1 MTWSTPSVLPAVL
14 ILVLIF
20 ILKKLIP
27 RYLKY
32 RSLKIIPGPDCGF
45 WIGQFVT
52 IFTKPFMQ
60 PHKGWWK
67 DIVGYNAPLL
77 RYSKLFGET
86 WILVLDPEII
96 REILMAPVSKDN
108 SRFYKPYSSGPLTT
122 IIGRGLVVLEGEE
135 WMRHR
140 RLIQPAFSV
149 SFLKEAVDESVPN
162 KVESFVQYWIDAG
175 EGHEI
180 DVSIHLSALT
190 LDVIGEA
197 GFSYDCH
204 GMSEIAK
211 WANAAKQ
218 QKNPNNGG
226 SALASPQLTD
236 PLITSMNALM
246 TPSILRVIMF
256 VFGLGKL
263 DSHVNPKSKRV
274 HQAMDTTIDGVIAN
288 AKQLETSKMSDKSK
302 AKSILQL
309 LLNAK
314 DPETPNAKKPA
325 LTDLEL
331 RDEVKTFLFAGHETT
346 STWCTWAMYAL
357 AKFPD
362 VQEKVYQDVMQH
374 VPDKTEKLSLDKVEH
389 MEYLAAFLQEVLR
402 LYSPVG
408 MTLRKTRY
416 EETLAGYKIPKD
428 TTLCIPAHLMHRHPK
443 HWDNPETFSPERW
456 LEPTVTNT
464 GLDTRGFTFLPFGA
478 GGHNCIGYRFATY
491 EAKLIMA
498 HIITKLRVEIAP
510 SQRDVEHTFSTTVT
524 MKAKPGL
531 KVVVKPRKV

>member
-1 MTWSTPSVLPAVL
+1 MTWSIPSVLLPVL
-14 ILVLIF
+14 VVLYY

-32 RSLKIIPGPDCGF
+32 RSLKVIPGPDCGF

-52 IFTKPFMQ
+52 IFSEPFMQ

-67 DIVGYNAPLL
+67 DIVGYDAPLL

-86 WILVLDPEII
+86 WIIVLDPEMI
-96 REILMAPVSKDN
+96 REILMSPVSKDN

-149 SFLKEAVDESVPN
+149 SFLKEAIDESVPN
-162 KVESFVQYWIDAG
+162 KVATFVQHWIDAG

-204 GMSEIAK
+204 GMSEIGK

-218 QKNPNNGG
+218 QKASNNKEF
-226 SALASPQLTD
+226 SLISPQLTD

-246 TPSILRVIMF
+246 TPSMLRIVMF
-256 VFGLGKL
+256 VLGLGKL
-263 DSHVNPKSKRV
+263 DAHVNPKSKRV
-274 HQAMDTTIDGVIAN
+274 HHAMDATIDGIITN
-288 AKQLETSKMSDKSK
+288 AKRIESSKNKDKTK

-314 DPETPNAKKPA
+314 DPETLNDKKPA

-362 VQEKVYQDVMQH
+362 VQEKVYQDIIQH
-374 VPDKTEKLSLDKVEH
+374 LPNKNEKLLLEQVEH
-389 MEYLAAFLQEVLR
+389 MEYLGAFLQEVLR
-402 LYSPVG
+402 LYAPVG
-408 MTLRKTRY
+408 MTLRNTRY
-416 EETLAGYKIPKD
+416 EETFAGYKIPKD
-428 TTLCIPAHLMHRHPK
+428 TTLCIPVHLMHRHPK

-456 LEPTVTNT
+456 LKSSVT
-464 GLDTRGFTFLPFGA
+464 GLDTRCFTFLPFGA
-478 GGHNCIGYRFATY
+478 GGHNCVGYRFATY

-498 HIITKLRVEIAP
+498 HIIRKLRIEIAP

-531 KVVVKPRKV
+531 KVVVKPRKE